1 MNIGRIYHDFGNGSV
16 IPERVFLDDKDKKN
30 HNERF
35 KKIENPTKEELREA
49 LDYVNGDIKSL
60 ENILQI
66 MKDLPNVSEKIGSYE
81 SHQRLLGVVE
91 SEKKVLENKIAQCN

>member
-1 MNIGRIYHDFGNGSV
+1 MNIGRIYHDFGNGSI
-16 IPERVFLDDKDKKN
+16 IPERAFLDDKSEKKY
-30 HNERF
+30 NERF
-35 KKIENPTKEELREA
+35 EKIENPTKEDFNEA
-49 LDYVNGDIKSL
+49 LDFVNGDIKSL

-91 SEKKVLENKIAQCN
+91 LEKKVLEVKIAMS